1 MTTHQGREV
10 SRDQAPSGGGRTEI
24 AVTVKGRKEPE
35 VIALELG
42 TMLTQAE
49 QEGGDPI
56 RALMR
61 LVQEALA
68 GVRLALTTK
77 GRSALERALSQG
89 ATAMSWP
96 ARLTLEGE
104 AFAPPERGRDTTPNG
119 KPRSLRS
126 MPPHLF
132 EEHRKYPDPR
142 AAEHLAAL
150 IGLEAHVSRATKE
163 AVLLLNP
170 GALKAWAKQHHSRE
184 GGALIADLQRGSP
197 LLIFTGDVGTGKT
210 ALAESLPDAIAKTVN
225 APVHLYRL
233 SIRARGTGLV
243 GQMSQQISD
252 AFTFV
257 EQVAKE
263 TGQMTIL
270 LLDEADSLA
279 SSREGEQMHHED
291 RAGVNALIQG
301 IDRLRHPDVPAM
313 VIFCTNRG
321 DALDPA
327 IRRRAAHQ
335 LSFPRPTAAQRR
347 RFFETRFGKLGLSG
361 GELDHLST
369 LTGPGPGRAVGY
381 TFSDLTDR
389 LLRTAVLEA
398 YPNGPVTFALL
409 SRLAAELEPT
419 PPFGGN

>member
-1 MTTHQGREV
+1 MTMHQGRDA
-10 SRDQAPSGGGRTEI
+10 SPDHAHSADGRTEI

-35 VIALELG
+35 VVALELG
-42 TMLTQAE
+42 AMLAQAE

-61 LVQEALA
+61 LVQDTLA
-68 GVRLALTTK
+68 GVRLALTAK
-77 GRSALERALSQG
+77 GRGAMERALTQG
-89 ATAMSWP
+89 ATTAAWP
-96 ARLTLEGE
+96 ARITLEGE
-104 AFAPPERGRDTTPNG
+104 AVAASGPARDTTSNG
-119 KPRSLRS
+119 KPRTLRP

-150 IGLEAHVSRATKE
+150 IGLEGHIRRASTE
-163 AVLLLNP
+163 AALLLNP
-170 GALKAWAKQHHSRE
+170 GALKKWAHQHHPQD
-184 GGALIADLQRGSP
+184 GAALIADLQRGSP
-197 LLIFTGDVGTGKT
+197 LLIFAGDVGTGKT
-210 ALAESLPDAIAKTVN
+210 ALAECLPDAIAKVVN

-252 AFTFV
+252 AFAFV
-257 EQVAKE
+257 EQEARE
-263 TGQMTIL
+263 TGQMTVL

-335 LSFPRPTAAQRR
+335 LSFPRPTSAQRR
-347 RFFETRFGKLGLSG
+347 RFFETRLGKLGLSG
-361 GELDHLST
+361 EELDELSA
-369 LTGPGPGRAVGY
+369 LTGPGQGRAVGY

-398 YPNGPVTFALL
+398 YPGGPVTFALL
-409 SRLAAELEPT
+409 SRLAAELAPT